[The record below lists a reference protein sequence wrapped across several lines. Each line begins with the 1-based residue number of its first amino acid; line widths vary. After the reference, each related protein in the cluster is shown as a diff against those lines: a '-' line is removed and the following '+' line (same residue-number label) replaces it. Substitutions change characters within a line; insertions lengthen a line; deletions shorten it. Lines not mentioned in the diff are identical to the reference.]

1 MNEEIRFEIRPSKLN
16 VNDLYEFL
24 IHNCKYFD
32 VVMLALM
39 LNSSKE
45 LIEEI
50 KKDSDNKDE

>member
-1 MNEEIRFEIRPSKLN
+1 MNKETTFIITPSELD
-16 VNDLYEFL
+16 VEHLYDFL

-45 LIEEI
+45 LIAEL
-50 KKDSDNKDE
+50 KKEGGSNV